1 MSDPWKIIPGV
12 RIPIGARLRIFSD
25 VLASM
30 SAVTKGAPVMRQR
43 RQFRL
48 AMEKRKRQRL
58 RVWSARENMK

>member
-1 MSDPWKIIPGV
+1 MSDRFPIWPNV

-30 SAVTKGAPVMRQR
+30 EKVTRGAPIMRQR

-58 RVWSARENMK
+58 RLWRENMR

>member
-12 RIPIGARLRIFSD
+12 RIPIGSRLRIFSD

-30 SAVTKGAPVMRQR
+30 SAVTKGASLMRQR

-48 AMEKRKRQRL
+48 AMEKRKRARL
-58 RVWSARENMK
+58 RLWRARENIR